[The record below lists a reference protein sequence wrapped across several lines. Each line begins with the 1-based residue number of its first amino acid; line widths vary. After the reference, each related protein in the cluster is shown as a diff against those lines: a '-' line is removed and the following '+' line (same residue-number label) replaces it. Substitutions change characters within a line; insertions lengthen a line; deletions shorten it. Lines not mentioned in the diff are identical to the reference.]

1 MRQCKLVDWY
11 KGFCK
16 HTHMY
21 IQIQHPNTQHT
32 ITEDHKKCYV
42 TSWNAYFKW
51 SIIYSHEYVKG
62 TLYLFASWCVT
73 FSAHSDLLSL
83 DGVFLDEWCKK
94 LWGQKNKKQS
104 IKFIYF
110 SAWILDLY
118 IYRWMSRKIGQD
130 SAWWNMKRV
139 IWFLLNRTHFQS

>member
-16 HTHMY
+16 HTHTY

-62 TLYLFASWCVT
+62 TLYLFASWCVI

-83 DGVFLDEWCKK
+83 DEVFLDEWCKK
-94 LWGQKNKKQS
+94 LWGQKNKK
-104 IKFIYF
+104 
-110 SAWILDLY
+110 
-118 IYRWMSRKIGQD
+118 
-130 SAWWNMKRV
+130 
-139 IWFLLNRTHFQS
+139 